1 MRVKTLSV
9 SFTTVTPS
17 ALNKQMLNEGRNEGR
32 GVCSPRFIVSP
43 GPGLRDHFC
52 PGISQSEKSVG
63 AFL

>member
-9 SFTTVTPS
+9 SFTTVTLN
-17 ALNKQMLNEGRNEGR
+17 ALNKQTLNEGRNEGR
-32 GVCSPRFIVSP
+32 SVCSSTFIVWP

-52 PGISQSEKSVG
+52 PRISQSEKSVG